1 MLIKD
6 LIKFKEKKM
15 SLHNLQCQKKL
26 LIDQINLEKS
36 KMSKM
41 SKADIIQ
48 LKIQLKTINRIID
61 RKIRM
66 IGL

>member
-1 MLIKD
+1 
-6 LIKFKEKKM
+6 M

-41 SKADIIQ
+41 SKVDIIQ

-66 IGL
+66 VGL

>member
-1 MLIKD
+1 
-6 LIKFKEKKM
+6 M
-15 SLHNLQCQKKL
+15 SLHYLQCQKKL
-26 LIDQINLEKS
+26 LIDQINFEK
-36 KMSKM
+36 SKM

>member
-1 MLIKD
+1 
-6 LIKFKEKKM
+6 M
-15 SLHNLQCQKKL
+15 SLHDLQCQKKL
-26 LIDQINLEKS
+26 LVDQINLEKS
-36 KMSKM
+36 KMPKM
-41 SKADIIQ
+41 SKVDIIQ